1 MFSMLMLRD
10 TSFDN
15 MKLLFDRGARHVF
28 FPPPHTPPHPHPHA
42 MSAPA
47 SLPSFE
53 ELHFPRGTLRHSFP
67 RVTLGSSGSSICL
80 FVIRRFNSEL
90 SFCFSF
96 LIGARSVFSSWVT
109 TLSAP
114 FAVSF
119 APLSLEGCPVAM
131 LEVTVQGHSRPRILC
146 VGAPAC
152 SNHIVNSE

>member
-53 ELHFPRGTLRHSFP
+53 ELHFPRGTLRPFRALLLVPLVPRFVYLSFVVSTLSFP
-67 RVTLGSSGSSICL
+67 
-80 FVIRRFNSEL
+80 
-90 SFCFSF
+90 
-96 LIGARSVFSSWVT
+96 
-109 TLSAP
+109 
-114 FAVSF
+114 FASHF
-119 APLSLEGCPVAM
+119 
-131 LEVTVQGHSRPRILC
+131 
-146 VGAPAC
+146 
-152 SNHIVNSE
+152 